1 MKSIFENGRIYV
13 GKIKE
18 DKIEGQGKMIYGNG
32 DIYDEEFKNKI
43 IGMKK
48 EN

>member
-1 MKSIFENGRIYV
+1 
-13 GKIKE
+13 
-18 DKIEGQGKMIYGNG
+18 MIYGNG

-48 EN
+48 ENWHGQKMDHKQNKK